1 MVRYYYFFVAA
12 FVLLVNNVV
21 VATASENAT
30 NAITIVENVT
40 NATMIVPCYGD
51 RSSGNCPPC
60 TTVEDCRPHYNA
72 EYLKKVIC
80 YRYINAKIA
89 KNDTTSGCAWRVFG
103 GGECGPAYRCFL

>member
-1 MVRYYYFFVAA
+1 MVRYCYFFVVA

-30 NAITIVENVT
+30 NATTIVENVT

-72 EYLKKVIC
+72 EDLKKVTC
-80 YRYINAKIA
+80 YIHAKIA
-89 KNDTTSGCAWRVFG
+89 GNGTTSGCAWRVFG
-103 GGECGPAYRCFL
+103 GGVLRPRLLMLSI